1 MIKGGSVQVDKT
13 AKIAKSAVIKG
24 EDITIEENVE
34 IGENFNCI
42 SARKLHI
49 KKNTIIKDDVRV
61 FCRELTIGEHNYVLE
76 NVWIEGSLN
85 SVNSTVEIGDRNL
98 ICQWTRINC
107 NEKVKIGSN
116 VGIGQN
122 VDIWTHGSFMDV
134 LEGYPYVSAPVTIG
148 DNVWLLA
155 RSIVLPGVKIGSNI
169 IIGNNSLV
177 NIDVPDGAFCAGIP
191 AKIIKT
197 NEYPKKLSQSEKEK
211 IILDII
217 AGYRKLLQYKNFE
230 VDISYREGIIKFKVK
245 GLSGEAVFDVKNR
258 TIAGMSNKY
267 VEDFRDYLRHRCVKI
282 FTDKPF
288 KAIMPTDFEKWL

>member
-1 MIKGGSVQVDKT
+1 MIKGGSVQVDKS

-85 SVNSTVEIGDRNL
+85 SLNSTVEIGDRNL

-148 DNVWLLA
+148 NNVWLLA

-177 NIDVPDGAFCAGIP
+177 NIDVPDGAFCADTC
-191 AKIIKT
+191 KD
-197 NEYPKKLSQSEKEK
+197 NQ
-211 IILDII
+211 
-217 AGYRKLLQYKNFE
+217 
-230 VDISYREGIIKFKVK
+230 
-245 GLSGEAVFDVKNR
+245 
-258 TIAGMSNKY
+258 
-267 VEDFRDYLRHRCVKI
+267 
-282 FTDKPF
+282 DK
-288 KAIMPTDFEKWL
+288 

>member
-1 MIKGGSVQVDKT
+1 MIKGEDVQVAKS
-13 AKIAKSAVIKG
+13 AKIADSAVIKG
-24 EDITIEENVE
+24 ETITIEENVE

-42 SARKLHI
+42 CARKLHV
-49 KKNTIIKDDVRV
+49 KKNTIIKNDVRV

-76 NVWIEGSLN
+76 NVWIEGSSN
-85 SVNSTVEIGDRNL
+85 SINSIVEIGDRNL

-134 LEGYPYVSAPVTIG
+134 LEGYPYVCAPVTIG
-148 DNVWLLA
+148 NNVWLLA
-155 RSIVLPGVKIGSNI
+155 RSIVLPGVTVGNNI

-197 NEYPKKLSQSEKEK
+197 NEYPKILSQSEKDG
-211 IILDII
+211 IILGII
-217 AGYRKLLQYKNFE
+217 DDYEKLLRYKNFSVE
-230 VDISYREGIIKFKVK
+230 ISYKRNMIKFRVK
-245 GLSGEAVFDVKNR
+245 GLDGEAIFNVENR
-258 TIAGMSNKY
+258 TISGVQNDY
-267 VEDFRDYLRHRCVKI
+267 VEDFRDYLRHRGVKI
-282 FTDKPF
+282 YTDKPF
-288 KAIMPTDFEKWL
+288 KAIMPSDFNRWL